1 MLVALATALFV
12 LIWSTGWIVAKYVVP
27 IADPLTFLAI
37 RFGTAMVVLAVIAA
51 AMRVPWPKTRAEW
64 VHSMVTGVFIH
75 AIYLAAVWWVIAR
88 GLPAGISALIA
99 ATQPLIT
106 AGLAPKLLGE
116 KLRLVNLAGIFVGFV
131 GVMGVLAPKLEG
143 AALVG
148 IGLLALVNFGG
159 MISVT
164 LGTFYQKKFVPRG
177 DLRTGTAIQYLAA
190 FLVTLPLAW
199 LTEPMRFEPVA
210 ESWYALAWSVLV
222 LSIGAIL
229 LMLWMIRRGAVS
241 KLASL
246 IYLVPPVAAL
256 QAYAMF
262 GETLTLFQISA
273 MALTAFGVY
282 LANRN

>member
-1 MLVALATALFV
+1 MLIALATAVFV

-27 IADPLTFLAI
+27 VADPLTFLAI
-37 RFGTAMVVLAVIAA
+37 RFGTAMLVLAGMAA
-51 AMRVPWPKTRAEW
+51 VMRAPWPKTRAEW

-106 AGLAPKLLGE
+106 AGLAPRLLGE
-116 KLRLVNLAGIFVGFV
+116 KLRPVNLAGILVGFL

-143 AALVG
+143 AAFAGV
-148 IGLLALVNFGG
+148 GLLVLINFAG

-164 LGTFYQKKFVPRG
+164 LGTFYQKKYVPSG

-190 FLVTLPLAW
+190 FLVILPLAW
-199 LTEPMRFEPVA
+199 FTEPMRFEPVA
-210 ESWYALAWSVLV
+210 ESWYALLWSVLV

-262 GETLTLFQISA
+262 GERLLPSQMVFMGVA
-273 MALTAFGVY
+273 AFGVY
-282 LANRN
+282 LANRK

>member
-1 MLVALATALFV
+1 MLLLLATAVFV
-12 LIWSTGWIVAKYVVP
+12 VIWSTGWIVAKYVVP
-27 IADPLTFLAI
+27 VADPLTFLAI
-37 RFGTAMVVLAVIAA
+37 RFGTAMLVLALMAA
-51 AMRVPWPKTRAEW
+51 IMRAPWPRTRAEW
-64 VHSMVTGVFIH
+64 IHSMVTGVFIH

-106 AGLAPKLLGE
+106 AALAPKLLGE
-116 KLRLVNLAGIFVGFV
+116 RLRPINLAGIFVGFA
-131 GVMGVLAPKLEG
+131 GVLGVLAPKLEG
-143 AALVG
+143 AAFAG
-148 IGLLALVNFGG
+148 MGFLALVNFGG

-164 LGTFYQKKFVPRG
+164 LGTFYQKKFVPSG
-177 DLRTGTAIQYLAA
+177 DLRTGTAIQYFSA
-190 FLVTLPLAW
+190 FLIILPLAW
-199 LTEPMRFEPVA
+199 FTEPMRFEPVA

-262 GETLTLFQISA
+262 DERLTPFQIAFMSLA
-273 MALTAFGVY
+273 AFGVY
-282 LANRN
+282 LANRK